1 MRVVDARG
9 RVGRVVF
16 AASFDGNEDGT
27 RGKRE
32 TTRCRA
38 CFSFA
43 VVAVARACGRDA
55 VCRPALC
62 SVDISR
68 HAAGRQQDPAPRQ
81 LFFIKKKLNCRG

>member
-32 TTRCRA
+32 TTRGRA

-43 VVAVARACGRDA
+43 AVAVARACGRDA
-55 VCRPALC
+55 VCLPPAGPRYVPLTFLVTPATPQD
-62 SVDISR
+62 SSR
-68 HAAGRQQDPAPRQ
+68 TQRRDS
-81 LFFIKKKLNCRG
+81 FF